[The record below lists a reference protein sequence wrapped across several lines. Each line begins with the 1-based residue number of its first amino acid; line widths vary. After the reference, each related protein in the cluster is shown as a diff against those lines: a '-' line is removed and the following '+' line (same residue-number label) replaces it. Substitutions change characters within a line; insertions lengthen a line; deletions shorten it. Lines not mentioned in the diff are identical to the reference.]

1 MRKSLWCDF
10 EWRLIEL
17 EHRGNHTASSGS
29 TLEEMLL
36 EDVLAV
42 VAGPAVVALE
52 RSKES
57 KN

>member
-1 MRKSLWCDF
+1 M
-10 EWRLIEL
+10 IEL
-17 EHRGNHTASSGS
+17 EHRGNHTASSGC

-42 VAGPAVVALE
+42 VSGPAVVALE